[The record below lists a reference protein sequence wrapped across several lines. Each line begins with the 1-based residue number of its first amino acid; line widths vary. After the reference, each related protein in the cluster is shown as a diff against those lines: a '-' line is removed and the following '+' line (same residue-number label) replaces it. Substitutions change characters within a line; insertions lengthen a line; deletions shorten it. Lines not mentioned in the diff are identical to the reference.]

1 MNIKS
6 KSKTNYFTTQEI
18 VFITTMVA
26 FDIGVGMF
34 LKPLLGLTGITAFIR
49 IDMILP
55 LTIIFFTRKWIGKV
69 GTIFVYEFLWALAA
83 SFVMPMSFDTPG
95 ILKLLPAFIFALVFE
110 LLYYYLPKKM
120 NINIWGAALL
130 GSVINQFSLI
140 GIKILLGF
148 PFLNIVKIS
157 FIIQTIT
164 IFFVAVFAVILS
176 NILDKKFNRKQF
188 SLLYRD
194 IQLNK

>member
-1 MNIKS
+1 MNIKNKNS
-6 KSKTNYFTTQEI
+6 YFTTQEI

-34 LKPLLGLTGITAFIR
+34 LKPLLGLTGLTAFIR

-55 LTIIFFTRKWIGKV
+55 LTIIFFTRKWINKF

-95 ILKLLPAFIFALVFE
+95 ILKLLPAFVFAFVFE

-120 NINIWGAALL
+120 NFNIWGAAIL
-130 GSVINQFSLI
+130 GSLINQFSLI
-140 GIKILLGF
+140 GVKLALGF
-148 PFLNIVKIS
+148 PFLNIIKFS
-157 FIIQTIT
+157 FIIQTATLVFIAS
-164 IFFVAVFAVILS
+164 FAVFLS
-176 NILDKKFNRKQF
+176 NKLDKKFNRKEF
-188 SLLYRD
+188 SLLYRN
-194 IQLNK
+194 IQIDK

>member
-1 MNIKS
+1 MNTKIKN
-6 KSKTNYFTTQEI
+6 NYFTTQEI
-18 VFITTMVA
+18 VFVTTMVA

-55 LTIIFFTRKWIGKV
+55 LTIIFFTRKWVGKF
-69 GTIFVYEFLWALAA
+69 GTILVYEFLWALSA

-95 ILKLLPAFIFALVFE
+95 ILKMLPAFVFAFTFE

-120 NINIWGAALL
+120 NINLWGAAIL
-130 GSVINQFSLI
+130 GSLINQFSLI
-140 GIKILLGF
+140 GVKILLGF
-148 PFLNIVKIS
+148 PFINIIKIS

-164 IFFVAVFAVILS
+164 ILFIAMFSVLLT
-176 NILDKKFNRKQF
+176 NILYKKFNKKQF
-188 SLLYRD
+188 SLLYREMQ
-194 IQLNK
+194 ITK